1 MEPQRPF
8 PFLCRH
14 DSLREALP
22 LAPRSPSH
30 FSPQCSGCLLLFD
43 CLTVKVKALGAFE
56 TSAAVCQTSQRY
68 VPRSWVSRRTSRRRG
83 WCLTLCDLRSS
94 CGICDI
100 WCIRVVAVPPP
111 DVVDAAVFSTAGTWI
126 PSPTYFGTWII
137 YTCVNWR
144 TLCDNTVRDN
154 TRDNKC

>member
-1 MEPQRPF
+1 MEPQRPI

-94 CGICDI
+94 CSIFDFL
-100 WCIRVVAVPPP
+100 CIRGVAVCSPACRAAAGAT
-111 DVVDAAVFSTAGTWI
+111 DATWLQTRTCYGTW
-126 PSPTYFGTWII
+126 TKFTWS
-137 YTCVNWR
+137 NWR
-144 TLCDNTVRDN
+144 TLCDSTVRDD